1 MKKNKLPIWALV
13 VMDLAAGAVCV
24 GLVLLVLYV
33 LPQGTTVSEQETQE
47 AMAQFALPSQG
58 SGESAASAE
67 GGLGIPAA
75 SQNNWSHADTIS
87 LAANQDE
94 IQAFSQAKKTRKTL
108 IDDKTDRAEIKIE
121 QITCTADDQ
130 PIVYFSAD
138 VYVASTQYVK
148 TAFAKSMYGK
158 NIRDFVSAMA
168 KQNQASLAISG
179 DSYGESDSVCV
190 IRNGEVYSRNP
201 GTSDVCVLF
210 SDGTM
215 KTYAAS
221 QFDADIVIAQG
232 AWQAWTF
239 GPALLDGNGNVP
251 ESFHSTEYL
260 NKVNPRAA
268 IGYVAPGHYKFVVV
282 DGRQDGYSAGV
293 TMSQLA
299 QLMKEEGCLTAYNL
313 DGGKSAAMYY
323 NGAAVSKPIG
333 GVGRTISD
341 IIYIPAEK

>member
-47 AMAQFALPSQG
+47 ATAQFALPSQG

-94 IQAFSQAKKTRKTL
+94 IQAFAQAKKTRKTL

-138 VYVASTQYVK
+138 VYVASTQHVK

-221 QFDADIVIAQG
+221 QFDADTVIAQG
-232 AWQAWTF
+232 AAGVDVWT
-239 GPALLDGNGNVP
+239 G
-251 ESFHSTEYL
+251 
-260 NKVNPRAA
+260 AA
-268 IGYVAPGHYKFVVV
+268 
-282 DGRQDGYSAGV
+282 GRQRERAGV
-293 TMSQLA
+293 IS
-299 QLMKEEGCLTAYNL
+299 L
-313 DGGKSAAMYY
+313 D
-323 NGAAVSKPIG
+323 
-333 GVGRTISD
+333 R
-341 IIYIPAEK
+341 IPQ

>member
-47 AMAQFALPSQG
+47 ATAQFALPSQG

-87 LAANQDE
+87 LAANRDE

-190 IRNGEVYSRNP
+190 IRNG
-201 GTSDVCVLF
+201 VLF

-221 QFDADIVIAQG
+221 QFDADTVIAQG

-239 GPALLDGNGNVP
+239 GPALLDGSGNVP

>member
-1 MKKNKLPIWALV
+1 MKKDKLPIWALV

-47 AMAQFALPSQG
+47 ATAQFALPSQG

-158 NIRDFVSAMA
+158 
-168 KQNQASLAISG
+168 
-179 DSYGESDSVCV
+179 
-190 IRNGEVYSRNP
+190 
-201 GTSDVCVLF
+201 
-210 SDGTM
+210 
-215 KTYAAS
+215 
-221 QFDADIVIAQG
+221 
-232 AWQAWTF
+232 TF
-239 GPALLDGNGNVP
+239 GILSVPWQSKIRHRWRFPAIPTARATACV
-251 ESFHSTEYL
+251 SFATARYTAGI
-260 NKVNPRAA
+260 RAL
-268 IGYVAPGHYKFVVV
+268 PM
-282 DGRQDGYSAGV
+282 SA
-293 TMSQLA
+293 
-299 QLMKEEGCLTAYNL
+299 CCFLTA
-313 DGGKSAAMYY
+313 
-323 NGAAVSKPIG
+323 
-333 GVGRTISD
+333 R
-341 IIYIPAEK
+341 